1 MDVEYLLGAT
11 KVAFCEHKLPEKGTV
26 IVLNVHEDE
35 VTSIETLFAYSA
47 LEAFDFFYL
56 KHKGTRRIQFDLD
69 EEVFSFDPNRI
80 FTKKGRKMTLKDGG
94 NYSKK
99 ARKEVKKFAE
109 EICKRIDGF
118 SVVIA
123 LHNNSDVNYTIKSYL
138 PSGEE
143 AQNTKAIHINPAAIA
158 DDFIYTTEH
167 DFFEQFKALDIN
179 VILQDKKRYVND
191 GSLSVYCGK
200 RGIPYVNIETEIGHF
215 EAQMTLLSATFKILE
230 QKS

>member
-1 MDVEYLLGAT
+1 
-11 KVAFCEHKLPEKGTV
+11 
-26 IVLNVHEDE
+26 
-35 VTSIETLFAYSA
+35 
-47 LEAFDFFYL
+47 
-56 KHKGTRRIQFDLD
+56 
-69 EEVFSFDPNRI
+69 
-80 FTKKGRKMTLKDGG
+80 MTLKDGG
-94 NYSKK
+94 NYLKR
-99 ARKEVKKFAE
+99 ARKAVKKFAQ

-143 AQNTKAIHINPAAIA
+143 AQNTKAIHINPSAIA
-158 DDFIYTTEH
+158 DDFIYTTEN
-167 DFFEQFKALDIN
+167 DFFEQFKARDIN
-179 VILQDKKRYVND
+179 VILQDNKKYVND

-215 EAQMTLLSATFKILE
+215 EAQMTLLSATFKIVE

>member
-1 MDVEYLLGAT
+1 MEVEFLLGAT
-11 KVAFCEHKLPEKGTV
+11 KVVFFEHKLPTKGKV

-35 VTSIETLFAYSA
+35 VTSIETLFAHSA
-47 LEAFDFFYL
+47 LEPFDFFYL
-56 KHKGTRRIQFDLD
+56 KHQGTRRIQFELD
-69 EEVFSFDPNRI
+69 QEFFSVDPNRI

-99 ARKEVKKFAE
+99 ASKEVKKFAK
-109 EICKRIDGF
+109 EICKRLDGF

-143 AQNTKAIHINPAAIA
+143 AQNTKAIHINPTAIA
-158 DDFIYTTEH
+158 DDFIYTTERN
-167 DFFEQFKALDIN
+167 FFEQFKALDIN
-179 VILQDKKRYVND
+179 VILQDNKRYVND

-200 RGIPYVNIETEIGHF
+200 RGIPYINIETEIGHF
-215 EAQMTLLSATFKILE
+215 EAQMTLLSATFKIVQE
-230 QKS
+230 KS

>member
-1 MDVEYLLGAT
+1 MEVEFLLGAT
-11 KVAFCEHKLPEKGTV
+11 KVAFCEHKLPEKGEV

-35 VTSIETLFAYSA
+35 VTSIETLFAHSS
-47 LEAFDFFYL
+47 LTPFDFFYL
-56 KHKGTRRIQFDLD
+56 KHKGARRIQFDLD
-69 EEVFSFDPNRI
+69 EEIFSFDPNRI
-80 FTKKGRKMTLKDGG
+80 FTKKGRKMTLKEGG

-99 ARKEVKKFAE
+99 ARKEAKKFAK

-143 AQNTKAIHINPAAIA
+143 AQNTKAIHINPSAIA
-158 DDFIYTTEH
+158 DDFIYTTEYN
-167 DFFEQFKALDIN
+167 FFEQYSALDIN
-179 VILQDKKRYVND
+179 VILQDNKRYVND

-200 RGIPYVNIETEIGHF
+200 RGIPYINIETEIGHF
-215 EAQMTLLSATFKILE
+215 EAQMTLLAATFKIIQ